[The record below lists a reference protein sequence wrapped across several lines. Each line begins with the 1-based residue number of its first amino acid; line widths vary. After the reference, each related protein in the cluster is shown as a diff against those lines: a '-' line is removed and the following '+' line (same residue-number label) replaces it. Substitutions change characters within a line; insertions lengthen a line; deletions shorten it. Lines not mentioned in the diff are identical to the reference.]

1 MEISAFHVFLQKMS
15 VEQAVF
21 SVARDTLAYTLLT
34 EIYAAQT
41 TYNVLPV
48 LTAVHLWSDHP
59 GQMLIPGVTELNM
72 NFGLKNEAVM
82 SKEALKTLWT

>member
-1 MEISAFHVFLQKMS
+1 MEISGFHVFLQKMS

-41 TYNVLPV
+41 TYYVL
-48 LTAVHLWSDHP
+48 
-59 GQMLIPGVTELNM
+59 
-72 NFGLKNEAVM
+72 
-82 SKEALKTLWT
+82 